1 MTPLIVGACGAVAGW
16 VLLAAA
22 PRRARWLC
30 LPAFAVA
37 IVAAIAG
44 GALS

>member
-1 MTPLIVGACGAVAGW
+1 MTPLIVGACALVAGW
-16 VLLAAA
+16 VVLATA

-30 LPAFAVA
+30 VPAFTVA
-37 IVAAIAG
+37 ACAAIAG

>member
-16 VLLAAA
+16 VVLATA

-30 LPAFAVA
+30 LPAFIVA
-37 IVAAIAG
+37 LGAAIAG